1 MPENFPECY
10 KNDSLIQTV
19 NSVLLALNNKRNVI
33 IVGENESGLTQIAEW
48 CSYCFNK
55 NKEAFICYC
64 TKNLECSDLI
74 GTQKILDSN
83 EENNEL
89 IKFEPRF
96 LYNSIKNGNCVIL
109 DSINE
114 APSRVIERINGLLDK
129 KNKNEKA
136 IFDVPENSEKPTIE
150 INQNFRIIC
159 TSNFDKL
166 NEISPSFLNRFE
178 VIVLEN
184 QLVDM
189 KDDNIEELVK
199 ILCEKYE
206 KEIKN
211 KKVNDNKSKKK
222 VKKKLD
228 NKSEKK
234 VKKKLDIFEKKNKI
248 KNEEIKIDY
257 DSIIKKI
264 IDLSKKN
271 QNIYPNDK
279 EVDENSKKYFTMS
292 SINKFC
298 RTIMILK
305 NKFKKIEKITQ
316 KSIINFSFE
325 LLFEE
330 HLSSENIEIQNYLF
344 EELKESNIKNKDYEE
359 IYLNKEKYYFAESDS
374 LKKLMIQMYACSLV
388 NQYLCII
395 GPTGIGK
402 TIGARTFS
410 YIRENIY
417 NNKKK
422 IVLLFICIHLIN
434 LLDQVIIMVFL
445 LFKME
450 KLFLMMEL

>member
-1 MPENFPECY
+1 MPKNFPKCY

-33 IVGENESGLTQIAEW
+33 IVGDNESGLTQIAEW
-48 CSYCFNK
+48 CSYCFNE

-64 TKNLECSDLI
+64 TKNLEYSDLI

-211 KKVNDNKSKKK
+211 KKVNDNKS
-222 VKKKLD
+222 
-228 NKSEKK
+228 EKK
-234 VKKKLDIFEKKNKI
+234 VKKN
-248 KNEEIKIDY
+248 
-257 DSIIKKI
+257 
-264 IDLSKKN
+264 
-271 QNIYPNDK
+271 
-279 EVDENSKKYFTMS
+279 
-292 SINKFC
+292 
-298 RTIMILK
+298 
-305 NKFKKIEKITQ
+305 
-316 KSIINFSFE
+316 
-325 LLFEE
+325 
-330 HLSSENIEIQNYLF
+330 
-344 EELKESNIKNKDYEE
+344 
-359 IYLNKEKYYFAESDS
+359 
-374 LKKLMIQMYACSLV
+374 LKK
-388 NQYLCII
+388 
-395 GPTGIGK
+395 K
-402 TIGARTFS
+402 
-410 YIRENIY
+410 
-417 NNKKK
+417 
-422 IVLLFICIHLIN
+422 
-434 LLDQVIIMVFL
+434 
-445 LFKME
+445 
-450 KLFLMMEL
+450 